1 MLEFWRAVPNT
12 NNNYIVSNLGNVK
25 SRHNKYTHK
34 IDEYKLLKPYKTKKG
49 YLAVKIK
56 EHNTAR
62 PVHRLVAEAFI
73 PNDEKKPQVN
83 HINGIKTDNRVENL
97 EWVTNKE
104 NVRHAIETGL
114 CDNKNI
120 NQIVQLTKD
129 YKIIKIWK
137 NVETAQRE
145 LNIKHISD
153 VCKRKK
159 YRKTAGGYI
168 WRYVDDR

>member
-1 MLEFWRAVPNT
+1 MKEIWKDVKNFENS
-12 NNNYIVSNLGNVK
+12 YKISNDGQVYSIPRNGTK
-25 SRHNKYTHK
+25 GG
-34 IDEYKLLKPYKTKKG
+34 ILKPTKQKNG
-49 YLAVKIK
+49 YYFIHLRNKNKKI
-56 EHNTAR
+56 NTGI
-62 PVHRLVAEAFI
+62 HRLVAEAFI
-73 PNDEKKPQVN
+73 PNDENKPQVN

-104 NVRHAIETGL
+104 NVKHAIETGL
-114 CDNKNI
+114 WDNKNI
-120 NQIVQLTKD
+120 NQIVQLTRD